1 MSTAKLAPAVIMTTT
16 ETAAAKAPQQTGS
29 TSSGSQSQQQQR
41 LYGKIVLTLEN
52 CLLPEP
58 KLDLTPS
65 QADGLDRETEIDL
78 RILGCELIQT
88 AGILLKLPQVAMATG
103 QVLFQRFFYSKS
115 FVRHSMEA
123 TAMSCVCLAS
133 KIEEAPRRIRD
144 VINVFHHIKQVR
156 GQKPLIPMI
165 LDQHYINLKSQV
177 IKAERRVLKELGF
190 CVHVKHPHKLIVMY
204 LKYLELEKHQNMM
217 QMAWNFMNDSFRT
230 DVFVRYQPETIA
242 CACIYL
248 TARKLNIPLPNNPS
262 WFLIFRVSEDNML
275 DVCYRIMALYKRSKP
290 NAELLEEA
298 VESLKKK
305 YQDQKKKDRSDTN
318 TPPAVV
324 TVDRNNGSHN
334 AWGGFISRALPVT
347 ASGDNNGNNN
357 TEKDRKKSHSKSR
370 SRSPRSRSRSHSRS
384 RTPSRSRS
392 RSPSRSSRSKSR
404 SPRSRT
410 PSRSRSRSRS
420 SPTIHSPSHYNDKSG
435 SRKGKKTRH
444 RSRTPSKS
452 SSKKKSKHYSRSRS
466 PTPESPPKYKKSGEK
481 KYDRRRDDRDGRDNR
496 YINGSDRDRS
506 SKVDRERERDRNRD
520 RERHRDKSGYDR
532 DDYRKDHRS
541 NHGNGDKRDK
551 YSSSSHRHGSS
562 NDRHRS
568 TKHGD
573 RDRDRRR

>member
-1 MSTAKLAPAVIMTTT
+1 
-16 ETAAAKAPQQTGS
+16 
-29 TSSGSQSQQQQR
+29 
-41 LYGKIVLTLEN
+41 
-52 CLLPEP
+52 
-58 KLDLTPS
+58 
-65 QADGLDRETEIDL
+65 
-78 RILGCELIQT
+78 
-88 AGILLKLPQVAMATG
+88 
-103 QVLFQRFFYSKS
+103 
-115 FVRHSMEA
+115 
-123 TAMSCVCLAS
+123 
-133 KIEEAPRRIRD
+133 
-144 VINVFHHIKQVR
+144 
-156 GQKPLIPMI
+156 MI

-262 WFLIFRVSEDNML
+262 WFLIFRVSEDDML
-275 DVCYRIMALYKRSKP
+275 DVCFRIMALYKRSKP
-290 NAELLEEA
+290 NAETLEEA

-305 YQDQKKKDRSDTN
+305 YQDLKKKDRSDTN

-347 ASGDNNGNNN
+347 AGGDNNGNNN
-357 TEKDRKKSHSKSR
+357 TDKDSKKSHSKSRSR

-384 RTPSRSRS
+384 RSPSRSRS

-420 SPTIHSPSHYNDKSG
+420 SPTTHSPTHYNDKSG
-435 SRKGKKTRH
+435 SRKSKKTRH

-452 SSKKKSKHYSRSRS
+452 SNKKKSSKHYSRSRS
-466 PTPESPPKYKKSGEK
+466 ATPDSPPKYKK
-481 KYDRRRDDRDGRDNR
+481 R
-496 YINGSDRDRS
+496 
-506 SKVDRERERDRNRD
+506 
-520 RERHRDKSGYDR
+520 
-532 DDYRKDHRS
+532 
-541 NHGNGDKRDK
+541 
-551 YSSSSHRHGSS
+551 
-562 NDRHRS
+562 
-568 TKHGD
+568 
-573 RDRDRRR
+573 

>member
-1 MSTAKLAPAVIMTTT
+1 M
-16 ETAAAKAPQQTGS
+16 
-29 TSSGSQSQQQQR
+29 
-41 LYGKIVLTLEN
+41 LTLEN
-52 CLLPEP
+52 CLLPET

-65 QADGLDRETEIDL
+65 QADGLDQDTEIDL

-156 GQKPLIPMI
+156 GQKQLVPMI

-204 LKYLELEKHQNMM
+204 LKYLELEKHQKMM

-248 TARKLNIPLPNNPS
+248 TARKQNIPLPNNPA
-262 WFLIFRVSEDNML
+262 WFLIFRVSEDDML

-290 NAELLEEA
+290 NAELLDEA

-305 YQDQKKKDRSDTN
+305 YQEQKKKDRSETH

-347 ASGDNNGNNN
+347 ASSDNSGNNN
-357 TEKDRKKSHSKSR
+357 NEKDGKKSHSKSR

-384 RTPSRSRS
+384 RSPSRSRS
-392 RSPSRSSRSKSR
+392 HSASRSSRSKSR
-404 SPRSRT
+404 SRSRSQ
-410 PSRSRSRSRS
+410 SRSRSRSRS
-420 SPTIHSPSHYNDKSG
+420 SVTGHSPSHYNDKSG
-435 SRKGKKTRH
+435 SRKSKKTRH
-444 RSRTPSKS
+444 RTRTPSKS
-452 SSKKKSKHYSRSRS
+452 SGKKKSKHYSSRSRS
-466 PTPESPPKYKKSGEK
+466 ATPESPPKYKKSDK
-481 KYDRRRDDRDGRDNR
+481 KYERRRDERDNR
-496 YINGSDRDRS
+496 YINGNERDRS
-506 SKVDRERERDRNRD
+506 VKNDRDRD
-520 RERHRDKSGYDR
+520 RERNRDHNRERNRDKSGYER
-532 DDYRKDHRS
+532 DDYRSKDHRGS
-541 NHGNGDKRDK
+541 HGNGDKRDK
-551 YSSSSHRHGSS
+551 YSSGSGSRHSN

-568 TKHGD
+568 SKHGGERD